1 MPTINLKEKIYNADF
16 KTVAQVQDNQQEV
29 SRDLVLKDVL
39 IVCCRFDRQ
48 EVQAQQAQG
57 VQVNADRRM
66 RRFQILKKL
75 TNANGSLDVD
85 TDELDH
91 LVDFVKSN
99 PEIDVV
105 TMGQTIELLDA
116 PSEVLISENL

>member
-1 MPTINLKEKIYNADF
+1 MPTINLTEKIYNADF
-16 KTVAQVQDNQQEV
+16 KTVAQVQDNQQDV

-57 VQVNADRRM
+57 VQVDAERRM
-66 RRFQILKKL
+66 KRFTMLKKL
-75 TNANGSLDVD
+75 TKANGSVDVNA
-85 TDELDH
+85 DELDY

-99 PEIDVV
+99 SEIDVV

-116 PSEVLISENL
+116 PTQVLNSENL